1 MRASS
6 AQGSYAAALSD
17 ANRPLQGAVARSAL
31 NQQSHFGRI
40 GKALRN
46 IHASHDRPID
56 VATLAKDAG
65 MSEEAVFHAHFKA
78 VTRSTPI

>member
-1 MRASS
+1 M
-6 AQGSYAAALSD
+6 
-17 ANRPLQGAVARSAL
+17 ARSAL

-40 GKALRN
+40 GKALRR
-46 IHASHDRPID
+46 IHASHDCPID

-65 MSEEAVFHAHFKA
+65 MSEAVFHAHFKA